1 MRWRMCCTT
10 PWFCSTS
17 KVSAP
22 WSVRAVACC
31 SPPRADRQR
40 ACAVVVLLLT
50 EVPLAD
56 VCAVL
61 RKRFGTSGIDEKAA
75 RTPK

>member
-1 MRWRMCCTT
+1 
-10 PWFCSTS
+10 
-17 KVSAP
+17 V
-22 WSVRAVACC
+22 VA
-31 SPPRADRQR
+31 
-40 ACAVVVLLLT
+40 LLLT

-75 RTPK
+75 RAPKQ